1 VRTDPRTA
9 APLAL
14 AVLLLVPADAL
25 AFRVTMEPGCFIWDM
40 TATPTDTPSL
50 YAVTGI
56 QQNTCDLPPEF
67 PAEPLPLPIKGYAVA
82 HPGALIVFHVVL
94 MTPLWNVPY
103 VAVVDAGTL
112 HGVLGAVVAGDL
124 TLAP

>member
-1 VRTDPRTA
+1 MKHPGSI
-9 APLAL
+9 
-14 AVLLLVPADAL
+14 
-25 AFRVTMEPGCFIWDM
+25 VTRK
-40 TATPTDTPSL
+40 ASA